1 MFQAEETEY
10 AKAQRSRG
18 YILVGGTWDDVGKLS
33 IEEEVRCSKGWDSRG
48 CWETRLCARQALVV
62 LHFILGATG
71 IHQRAL
77 IRSRFYLN

>member
-1 MFQAEETEY
+1 ML
-10 AKAQRSRG
+10 RPIGSRG
-18 YILVGGTWDDVGKLS
+18 YIPVGGTSDDVGKLS

-48 CWETRLCARQALVV
+48 CWETRLYVRQALVV

-77 IRSRFYLN
+77 ESDPAFI